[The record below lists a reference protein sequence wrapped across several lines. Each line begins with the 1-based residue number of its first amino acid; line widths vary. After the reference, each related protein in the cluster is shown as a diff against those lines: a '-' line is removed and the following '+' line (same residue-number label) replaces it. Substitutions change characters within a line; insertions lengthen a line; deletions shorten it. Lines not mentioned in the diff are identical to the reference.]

1 MIAHRMWLCS
11 THTLTADIIARKSFY
26 RLLLEAVFLIAARK
40 EHKKAARLLEAP
52 KISVNH
58 CLAEIGKLLVGR
70 AAITTNVSELAE
82 GGYCE
87 HKSSIELLLLIF
99 FICRIRIDGQEHFI
113 VILNLFIRFRLNY
126 FCKMDGTQKMTTLF
140 IKNMV
145 CNRCI
150 MVVQNELDKLD
161 LSAIS
166 IKLGEIVFGKELTP
180 EQKKKLGEA
189 LSALGFQVIDDKKSR
204 IIEKIKNTII
214 ELVHHQDNEAKTNLS
229 DILSATLHHDY
240 NYLSNLFSEVEGT
253 TIEKY
258 FIAQKI
264 ERVKELLVYDELSLS
279 EIAFQLNYSSVAYL
293 SNQFK
298 KTTGLTPRH
307 FKQIK
312 EEKRKPLDKV

>member
-1 MIAHRMWLCS
+1 
-11 THTLTADIIARKSFY
+11 
-26 RLLLEAVFLIAARK
+26 
-40 EHKKAARLLEAP
+40 
-52 KISVNH
+52 
-58 CLAEIGKLLVGR
+58 
-70 AAITTNVSELAE
+70 
-82 GGYCE
+82 
-87 HKSSIELLLLIF
+87 
-99 FICRIRIDGQEHFI
+99 
-113 VILNLFIRFRLNY
+113 
-126 FCKMDGTQKMTTLF
+126 MTTLF

-166 IKLGEIVFGKELTP
+166 IKLGEVVFEKEPTIEEKQNLA
-180 EQKKKLGEA
+180 EA
-189 LSALGFQVIDDKKSR
+189 LSVLGFEMIDDKKSR
-204 IIEKIKNTII
+204 MIEQIKNVII
-214 ELVHHQDNEAKTNLS
+214 DLVHHKDNDAKTNLS
-229 DILSATLHHDY
+229 DILSEKLNHDY
-240 NYLSNLFSEVEGT
+240 NYLSNLFSEVEST

-298 KTTGLTPRH
+298 KTTGLTPSH

-312 EEKRKPLDKV
+312 EDKRKPLDKV

>member
-1 MIAHRMWLCS
+1 
-11 THTLTADIIARKSFY
+11 
-26 RLLLEAVFLIAARK
+26 
-40 EHKKAARLLEAP
+40 
-52 KISVNH
+52 
-58 CLAEIGKLLVGR
+58 
-70 AAITTNVSELAE
+70 
-82 GGYCE
+82 
-87 HKSSIELLLLIF
+87 
-99 FICRIRIDGQEHFI
+99 
-113 VILNLFIRFRLNY
+113 
-126 FCKMDGTQKMTTLF
+126 MTTLF

-166 IKLGEIVFGKELTP
+166 IKLGEVVFEKEPTIEEKQNLA
-180 EQKKKLGEA
+180 EA
-189 LSALGFQVIDDKKSR
+189 LSVLGFEMIDDKKSR
-204 IIEKIKNTII
+204 MIEQIKNVII
-214 ELVHHQDNEAKTNLS
+214 DLVHHKDNDAKTNLS
-229 DILSATLHHDY
+229 DILSKKLNHDY
-240 NYLSNLFSEVEGT
+240 NYLSNLFSEVEST

-298 KTTGLTPRH
+298 KTTGLTPSH

-312 EEKRKPLDKV
+312 EDKRKPLDKV